1 MKVSVFTGRSSAI
14 GIAVA
19 LLLLTALR
27 LIGVSWGLAILNAL
41 AAVALV
47 LVISVARRV
56 GRLRLEARVPSIPS
70 WQGVW
75 VLGYATMSV
84 PIFVFALDELDFS
97 QRAALVPLMLLIALV
112 AYTCGDVV
120 ATLEHRERGSAA
132 DGPAPPDGEP
142 SN

>member
-1 MKVSVFTGRSSAI
+1 MRVAVFTVRSSAI

-19 LLLLTALR
+19 LLFLIALR

-56 GRLRLEARVPSIPS
+56 GRLRLEARAPSIPP

-75 VLGYATMSV
+75 VLGYATISA
-84 PIFVFALDELDFS
+84 PIFVLALDELDFS
-97 QRAALVPLMLLIALV
+97 QRAALASLMLLVGLV
-112 AYTCGDVV
+112 AYMCGDVV
-120 ATLEHRERGSAA
+120 ATLDHRERGATTVA
-132 DGPAPPDGEP
+132 PAPPDRDP
-142 SN
+142 DD